1 MPHALHTTLRP
12 ASLAGV
18 AVCAA
23 RGYDSAYFGYWFS
36 PMRA

>member
-1 MPHALHTTLRP
+1 MPHALHTTLCP

-23 RGYDSAYFGYWFS
+23 SGCDYAYFGYRFS

>member
-1 MPHALHTTLRP
+1 MPHALHTTHRP

-18 AVCAA
+18 PVCAGSA
-23 RGYDSAYFGYWFS
+23 CAYAYFSYWFS